1 MLFKHRCGLIIEQY
15 QKKHADPK
23 HWKVFAGFSMAASL
37 FADLG
42 GSITPNVETFNTM
55 LLSTKGRNHL
65 SGFVPNFMAE
75 CVSCGRCVCDVTQL
89 KRKDACCC
97 QEWWH
102 CSSRDLVCSSTRCWL
117 QARCFD
123 IPSSHQCCLQASCMK
138 YRLKPGNFER
148 MTLWVWGVLTEDLWM
163 DLTAARF
170 FLKPTAAQEGWFGR
184 RWSLVEVWDS
194 TPGPWAVLG
203 ESCSFPP
210 MVFMQKNPP
219 CTMPSEECAS
229 WFHPGKRK
237 RWVSSPL

>member
-1 MLFKHRCGLIIEQY
+1 MTTPVDEHFEVFIPGSCCNCSFWWRRCVSASDDNSIGIPPMLFKHRCGLIIEQY

-97 QEWWH
+97 QEW
-102 CSSRDLVCSSTRCWL
+102 
-117 QARCFD
+117 
-123 IPSSHQCCLQASCMK
+123 
-138 YRLKPGNFER
+138 
-148 MTLWVWGVLTEDLWM
+148 
-163 DLTAARF
+163 
-170 FLKPTAAQEGWFGR
+170 
-184 RWSLVEVWDS
+184 
-194 TPGPWAVLG
+194 
-203 ESCSFPP
+203 
-210 MVFMQKNPP
+210 
-219 CTMPSEECAS
+219 
-229 WFHPGKRK
+229 
-237 RWVSSPL
+237 